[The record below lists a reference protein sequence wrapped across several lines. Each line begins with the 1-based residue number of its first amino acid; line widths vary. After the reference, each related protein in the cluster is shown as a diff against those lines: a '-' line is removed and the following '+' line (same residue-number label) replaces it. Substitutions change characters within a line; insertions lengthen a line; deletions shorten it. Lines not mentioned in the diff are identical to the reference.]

1 MPRSFSPL
9 IAANIAVFLLSA
21 PLALRSLATTCCT
34 VATHMS
40 NSNDPEPPT
49 VPCSFGYL
57 AVCQTQA
64 ESDADCGNEPNG
76 FEFPICVIY
85 LATPGSMAWG
95 LCSAGPPAW
104 HWKLIHKDGDHCC
117 WVDNDTFRD
126 GTLYFDVLG
135 PLINKCDGDFC
146 GENDPG
152 DCPKVRFPPQS

>member
-76 FEFPICVIY
+76 FEFPICDIPRHPREY
-85 LATPGSMAWG
+85 GLG
-95 LCSAGPPAW
+95 LCS
-104 HWKLIHKDGDHCC
+104 
-117 WVDNDTFRD
+117 R
-126 GTLYFDVLG
+126 GTASVALETDPQGSRPLLLG
-135 PLINKCDGDFC
+135 
-146 GENDPG
+146 
-152 DCPKVRFPPQS
+152 